1 MKFVLIITLFLVIF
15 DGIKSHAWQTQSQI
29 GNNNAFQSGMSRF
42 NSANSQQSDLL
53 SENSGYT
60 MVINLPT
67 LLKALKKSSLQH
79 NQLQQK
85 SGKQQRLTQQ
95 QNSWPVHTSQ
105 QQPSQQ
111 LSQHPQSPQ
120 TQSQF
125 TLSQP
130 MMAMQYPADTQ
141 PKPSQQQPSQQLS
154 QHPQGPQLQSQ
165 FSPSQP
171 MMAMQY
177 PADTQPMA
185 SQQQKSWPV
194 HPSLQQPPQQLS
206 QQPQNPQPQSQFPSS
221 RPMMVMQYP
230 AMSIPSQQSENTT
243 VEETDENS
251 GSDIESQLKVCEIFL
266 IFTLKK
272 EEQLLQT
279 VLHAFF

>member
-85 SGKQQRLTQQ
+85 PGKQQLLTQP
-95 QNSWPVHTSQ
+95 QNSWPVHASQ

-111 LSQHPQSPQ
+111 S
-120 TQSQF
+120 
-125 TLSQP
+125 
-130 MMAMQYPADTQ
+130 
-141 PKPSQQQPSQQLS
+141 SQQLS
-154 QHPQGPQLQSQ
+154 FQVI
-165 FSPSQP
+165 
-171 MMAMQY
+171 Y
-177 PADTQPMA
+177 TQC
-185 SQQQKSWPV
+185 QIYRVWK
-194 HPSLQQPPQQLS
+194 
-206 QQPQNPQPQSQFPSS
+206 
-221 RPMMVMQYP
+221 
-230 AMSIPSQQSENTT
+230 
-243 VEETDENS
+243 
-251 GSDIESQLKVCEIFL
+251 LKVKF
-266 IFTLKK
+266 
-272 EEQLLQT
+272 LLQR
-279 VLHAFF
+279 AQ